1 LTEKFRVTVLK
12 NKDVFYNEILTQGI
26 DDDEENPE
34 NDQLPEEE
42 PVDGSDYDITE
53 HLTGTSMLV

>member
-1 LTEKFRVTVLK
+1 MTVLK

-26 DDDEENPE
+26 DDDAENPE